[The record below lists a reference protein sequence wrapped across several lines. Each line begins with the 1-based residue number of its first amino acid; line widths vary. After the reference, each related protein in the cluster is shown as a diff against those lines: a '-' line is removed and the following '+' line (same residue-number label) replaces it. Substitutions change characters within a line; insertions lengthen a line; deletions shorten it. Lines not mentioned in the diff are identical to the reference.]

1 MNLPIPNT
9 TLAHS
14 ILFKIARIQNVTI
27 SNFTKT
33 LYRLTLAVLAGS
45 IWLASGANLAAQQ
58 NRHNGRITKSFTEP
72 IEKSTAASSGIGIIV
87 QSFVKEGDRVQVGDR
102 LAAINHSVI
111 KESLAIAV
119 ARADSTSRLDL
130 ARGQLEIINSQLR
143 AIQSLVDGGHTNQFE
158 VDQKQAEYRTAY
170 SELQSAQ
177 DEAQLNRLEVKRIQA
192 ELNER
197 FITSPINGVVTEL
210 HKQLGE
216 NISNS
221 EPEYATVVRVDELKV
236 RFYLDSGTLKRTAVG
251 DRVTVLIG
259 SHRSSSPAIVT
270 YVSPIIDPDSGL
282 GRLDVKIDN
291 RDMQIQ
297 SGVICEWSER
307 GTREARAQRDT
318 PTLLKNRSDQEPSP
332 RLQLLNH

>member
-1 MNLPIPNT
+1 M
-9 TLAHS
+9 
-14 ILFKIARIQNVTI
+14 
-27 SNFTKT
+27 
-33 LYRLTLAVLAGS
+33 
-45 IWLASGANLAAQQ
+45 
-58 NRHNGRITKSFTEP
+58 
-72 IEKSTAASSGIGIIV
+72 
-87 QSFVKEGDRVQVGDR
+87 
-102 LAAINHSVI
+102 I

-119 ARADSTSRLDL
+119 ARAESTSRLDL

-221 EPEYATVVRVDELKV
+221 EPEYATIVRVDELKV
-236 RFYLDSGTLKRTAVG
+236 RFYLDSGTLERTAVG

-297 SGVICEWSER
+297 SGIICEWSER
-307 GTREARAQRDT
+307 GTREARANPLV
-318 PTLLKNRSDQEPSP
+318 PTMLEESSEQKSPSP
-332 RLQLLNH
+332 IRLFDR